1 MTLKRRLERL
11 ETKADAKA
19 GEQHIVFVTHYEAR
33 PDDPNCKTGEIY
45 EVIVFSYP
53 GSGSQ
58 VFKRQPGETEAAL
71 LLRAKE
77 AERGCSV

>member
-1 MTLKRRLERL
+1 MTLRTRLERL
-11 ETKADAKA
+11 ETRSGA
-19 GEQHIVFVTHYEAR
+19 GAAEKNIVFVTHYEAG
-33 PDDPNCKTGEIY
+33 PDDPNSKTGEIY

-58 VFKRQPGETEAAL
+58 VFKRQPGETEDAL

-77 AERGCSV
+77 AERGCSA

>member
-19 GEQHIVFVTHYEAR
+19 SEQYIVFVTHYEAG

-58 VFKRQPGETEAAL
+58 VFKRLPGETESEL
-71 LLRAKE
+71 LLRAGARKDV
-77 AERGCSV
+77 GN

>member
-19 GEQHIVFVTHYEAR
+19 SEQYIVFVTHYEAG
-33 PDDPNCKTGEIY
+33 PDDLNCRTGEIY
-45 EVIVFSYP
+45 EVIVFSRP

-58 VFKRQPGETEAAL
+58 VFKRLPGETESEL
-71 LLRAKE
+71 LLRAGARKDV
-77 AERGCSV
+77 GN

>member
-11 ETKADAKA
+11 ETLTAAEA
-19 GEQHIVFVTHYEAR
+19 AEQYIVLVTHYEAG

-45 EVIVFSYP
+45 EVIVFSRP

-58 VFKRQPGETEAAL
+58 VFKRLPGETEDAL

-77 AERGCSV
+77 AERGCSA

>member
-11 ETKADAKA
+11 ETLTAAKA
-19 GEQHIVFVTHYEAR
+19 AEQYIVFVTHYEAG

-53 GSGSQ
+53 GSESQ
-58 VFKRQPGETEAAL
+58 VFKRQPGETEDAF
-71 LLRAKE
+71 LLRAGARKG
-77 AERGCSV
+77 AGR

>member
-19 GEQHIVFVTHYEAR
+19 SEQYIVFVTHYEAG
-33 PDDPNCKTGEIY
+33 PDDPNCRTGQIY
-45 EVIVFSYP
+45 EVVVFSYP

-58 VFKRQPGETEAAL
+58 VFKRLPGETEAAL
-71 LLRAKE
+71 LARAG
-77 AERGCSV
+77 AQRS

>member
-1 MTLKRRLERL
+1 MTLRTRLERL
-11 ETKADAKA
+11 ETRSGA
-19 GEQHIVFVTHYEAR
+19 GAAEQYIVFVTHYEAG

-45 EVIVFSYP
+45 EVIVFSRP

-58 VFKRQPGETEAAL
+58 VFKRLPGETEDAL

-77 AERGCSV
+77 AERGCSA

>member
-19 GEQHIVFVTHYEAR
+19 CEQYIVFVTHYAAG

-45 EVIVFSYP
+45 EVIVFSRP

-58 VFKRQPGETEAAL
+58 VFKRQPGETEEAL
-71 LLRAKE
+71 LIRAGARKD
-77 AERGCSV
+77 AGN

>member
-11 ETKADAKA
+11 ETLTAAKA
-19 GEQHIVFVTHYEAR
+19 AEQYIVFVTQYEAG

-45 EVIVFSYP
+45 EVIVFSRP

-58 VFKRQPGETEAAL
+58 VFKRLPGETESEL
-71 LLRAKE
+71 LLRAGTRKDV
-77 AERGCSV
+77 GN

>member
-11 ETKADAKA
+11 ETLTAAEA
-19 GEQHIVFVTHYEAR
+19 AEQYIIFVTHYEGG
-33 PDDPNCKTGEIY
+33 PDDPHTRTGEIY

-58 VFKRQPGETEAAL
+58 VFKRLPGETEDAL

-77 AERGCSV
+77 AERGCSA

>member
-1 MTLKRRLERL
+1 MTLKRRIQRL

-19 GEQHIVFVTHYEAR
+19 GEQYIVFVTHYEAG

-45 EVIVFSYP
+45 EVVVFSYP

-58 VFKRQPGETEAAL
+58 VFKRLPGETEDAL
-71 LLRAKE
+71 LFRAKE
-77 AERGCSV
+77 AERARSA